1 MKERLLACEM
11 IPDFG
16 EARSLFYLEKKM
28 DEESYEKFRGNLLE
42 FIFGLPDVSSLKD
55 NREQIRATFQP
66 FLDSISASS
75 EKERRVFVQTTKNIM
90 VSVRYGWYQLKKE
103 EVNRSIYKAYQDAR
117 SQVRTNL
124 DLEKPKAEPEIKEE
138 TRGRKKVPFHGK
150 IIKQLLDEDKNIIPN
165 LAKLLYAYYDDACP
179 DKDYTKPREI
189 YIGRGILAG
198 RLGVTSKYIKI
209 LDDILIEEGYIVK
222 KLNPGKTS
230 ATILYSE
237 KIPHTILLKAFRKHS
252 ATRKPEEVE
261 AQKRNLIKKFTKLFN
276 KLDKG
281 EIPE

>member
-1 MKERLLACEM
+1 
-11 IPDFG
+11 
-16 EARSLFYLEKKM
+16 M

-42 FIFGLPDVSSLKD
+42 FIFGLPDINSLRGD
-55 NREQIRATFQP
+55 REKIRATFQP

-75 EKERRVFVQTTKNIM
+75 EKERRVFVQTTRNIM
-90 VSVRYGWYQLKKE
+90 GGMRMGMC
-103 EVNRSIYKAYQDAR
+103 EVGEGFNRSFYKAYQDAI
-117 SQVRTNL
+117 SQVRSNV
-124 DLEKPKAEPEIKEE
+124 DLPKTEPERKEE

-150 IIKQLLDEDKNIIPN
+150 VLKQLLDEDKNIIPN

-189 YIGRGILAG
+189 HIGRGILAG

-209 LDDILIEEGYIVK
+209 LDGILIEEGYIMK

-237 KIPHTILLKAFRKHS
+237 KIPHKILLKAFKKHS

-261 AQKRNLIKKFTKLFN
+261 AQKRNLIKKFTELFN

>member
-1 MKERLLACEM
+1 M

-42 FIFGLPDVSSLKD
+42 FIFGLPDVNSLRD
-55 NREQIRATFQP
+55 NREKIRATFQP

-75 EKERRVFVQTTKNIM
+75 EKEKRIFIQTTKNIM
-90 VSVRYGWYQLKKE
+90 GSMRGSGGYRLKKE
-103 EVNRSIYKAYQDAR
+103 EEANSSIYTAYQNAI
-117 SQVRTNL
+117 SQVRSNV
-124 DLEKPKAEPEIKEE
+124 DLEKPKAEPERKEE

-150 IIKQLLDEDKNIIPN
+150 VLKELLDEDKNIIPN

-189 YIGRGILAG
+189 HIGRGILAG

>member
-1 MKERLLACEM
+1 
-11 IPDFG
+11 
-16 EARSLFYLEKKM
+16 M
-28 DEESYEKFRGNLLE
+28 DEESYEKFHNKLLK
-42 FIFGLPDVSSLKD
+42 FILELPDVSSLKD
-55 NREQIRATFQP
+55 NREQIKAAFQP

-75 EKERRVFVQTTKNIM
+75 EKERRVFVQTTQNIM
-90 VSVRYGWYQLKKE
+90 GTVRRGWYRLKE
-103 EVNRSIYKAYQDAR
+103 EEVGRSIHIAHHNAK
-117 SQVRTNL
+117 SQVRSNL
-124 DLEKPKAEPEIKEE
+124 DLEKPKAEPERKEE

-150 IIKQLLDEDKNIIPN
+150 VLKQLLDEDKNIIPN

-189 YIGRGILAG
+189 HIGRGILAG

-209 LDDILIEEGYIVK
+209 LDGILIEEGYIMK

-261 AQKRNLIKKFTKLFN
+261 AQKRNLIKKFTELFN